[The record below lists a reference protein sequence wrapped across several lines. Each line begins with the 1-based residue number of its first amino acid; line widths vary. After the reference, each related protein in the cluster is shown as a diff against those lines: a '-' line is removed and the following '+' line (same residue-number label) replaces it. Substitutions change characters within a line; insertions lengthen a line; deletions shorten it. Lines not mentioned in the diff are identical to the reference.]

1 MINTAPPASNSVY
14 GSERLFWYDK
24 INFSNRVCHCGA
36 VVEKLLARADKPGS
50 TPGDAVFCFFVYR
63 FFSLSLFGL
72 SFPKS
77 LKYII
82 LIQVH
87 DQQVQGSAVRIK
99 KKSQKEKKNGTKNQ
113 KTASPEVEWLLHH
126 WLTDMIR
133 EIKSLEFY
141 FGKGISK
148 AVDLHTG
155 QAYDQKKN
163 HKPSRHV
170 LPLKQLNFFQC

>member
-1 MINTAPPASNSVY
+1 M
-14 GSERLFWYDK
+14 
-24 INFSNRVCHCGA
+24 CHCGA
-36 VVEKLLARADKPGS
+36 VVEELLARADKAGS

-113 KTASPEVEWLLHH
+113 KTASPEVE
-126 WLTDMIR
+126 
-133 EIKSLEFY
+133 
-141 FGKGISK
+141 
-148 AVDLHTG
+148 
-155 QAYDQKKN
+155 
-163 HKPSRHV
+163 
-170 LPLKQLNFFQC
+170 